1 MYGVGRPDMDVARN
15 TYLNDTLALKF
26 RSHVGWKQD
35 VIWAACLGLTD
46 EAETLITQKM
56 ADGPYRFPAF
66 WGPGFDWSPDHN
78 WGGSGM
84 IAMQEM
90 LLQEVGSKLF
100 LFPAW
105 PKQWNVRFKLCA
117 SRGTT
122 VEAEMKDGQVVNV
135 KVTPQD
141 RQQDVVL
148 P

>member
-1 MYGVGRPDMDVARN
+1 M
-15 TYLNDTLALKF
+15 
-26 RSHVGWKQD
+26 
-35 VIWAACLGLTD
+35 
-46 EAETLITQKM
+46 QKL

-84 IAMQEM
+84 IGMQEM
-90 LLQEVGSKLF
+90 LLQEVGTKLYI
-100 LFPAW
+100 FPAW
-105 PKQWNVRFKLCA
+105 PKEWNVRFKLCV

-122 VEAEMKDGQVVNV
+122 VEAEMKDGQVINV

>member
-1 MYGVGRPDMDVARN
+1 
-15 TYLNDTLALKF
+15 
-26 RSHVGWKQD
+26 
-35 VIWAACLGLTD
+35 
-46 EAETLITQKM
+46 
-56 ADGPYRFPAF
+56 
-66 WGPGFDWSPDHN
+66 
-78 WGGSGM
+78 M

-90 LLQEVGSKLF
+90 LLQEVGTKLY

-122 VEAEMKDGQVVNV
+122 VEAEMKDGRVVNV